1 MAIQRIE
8 SFLANV
14 AKTVNEVDIATLCE
28 KELVYLRNE
37 YNVQDIPDIDGK
49 YAGLATYK
57 GAISSYRKALYVID
71 HNHLARK
78 YLKLS
83 LQDSANIKY
92 QNGKSSMKN
101 YKNRMNG
108 DIFSIENPN
117 DYIKTSIELLSARSY
132 IDNILGLAALTGRRV
147 NEIGY
152 SCDFEACDYDE
163 VYNVYHLFDE
173 IMDIEA
179 LDMVNVYGLSKKQT
193 YLHDKAGS
201 DTGVIPVL
209 CDYKIILESLSDLRK
224 VKSFS
229 SATDFH
235 NKASKEL
242 SKKVK
247 KAYADF
253 SGVTTSHDLRKAY
266 VRLAYDAMIN
276 ENVSENDGLQTFAEF
291 CLQQKIPDNYM
302 KFS

>member
-1 MAIQRIE
+1 MGIQRIE
-8 SFLANV
+8 SFLANL
-14 AKTVNEVDIATLCE
+14 AKCKNEENIASLCE
-28 KELVYLRNE
+28 NELTYLRVQ
-37 YNVQDIPDIDGK
+37 YNVQDMPDMEGK
-49 YAGLATYK
+49 YTGLATYK
-57 GAISSYRKALYVID
+57 AAISNYRKALYDID

-92 QNGKSSMKN
+92 QNGKSSMRN
-101 YKNRMNG
+101 YKNRMQG
-108 DIFSIENPN
+108 DIFSIENPIE
-117 DYIKTSIELLSARSY
+117 YIKTSIELLSARSY

-152 SCDFEACDYDE
+152 SCEFEPCDYDE
-163 VYNVYHLFDE
+163 VYNVYHLFED
-173 IMDIEA
+173 IMDLEA

-193 YLHDKAGS
+193 YLNNKVGS

-209 CDYKIILESLSDLRK
+209 CDCEIVIQALGELRK

-229 SATDFH
+229 SASDFH

-242 SKKVK
+242 SRKVK
-247 KAYADF
+247 KAYADYP
-253 SGVTTSHDLRKAY
+253 GINTSHDLRKAY
-266 VRLAYDAMIN
+266 VRLAYDAMVS
-276 ENVSENDGLQTFAEF
+276 ENVNENDGLQTFAEF